1 MSVAAL
7 GRAAGPSFDRGLDG
21 LEYRLFRIERWIC
34 VLSLLVMLLTVS
46 ISVAVRYF
54 NLGLP
59 NVAEW
64 AIVAMSPL
72 TFVGAAMCSYA
83 QSHIA
88 VDVVKLLP
96 NAAVRRAARGLVALC
111 VLAFAGVYAWIGMLF
126 FGDVHQSGERL
137 LDMGTPVYVPVFF
150 VMLGMLLMML
160 HAGIELW
167 RVLADRAP
175 VSEEALP

>member
-1 MSVAAL
+1 MPDAA
-7 GRAAGPSFDRGLDG
+7 PSLARGLDVF
-21 LEYRLFRIERWIC
+21 EYRVYRIERWIC

-72 TFVGAAMCSYA
+72 TFIGAAMCTYA

-96 NAAVRRAARGLVALC
+96 QAGIRRAARGAVALC
-111 VLAFAGVYAWIGMLF
+111 LLAFAGVYAWIGMLF
-126 FGDVHQSGERL
+126 FVDMRQSGERM

-150 VMLGMLLMML
+150 LMLGMLLMLL
-160 HAGIELW
+160 HAAIELW
-167 RVLADRAP
+167 RVFSNQRP
-175 VSEEALP
+175 VDEASLT